1 MNVCRMTKEERQ
13 LVIEY
18 IKENDLGGLVISEY
32 TINAHYDTLNF
43 KLYAFKHAWRKLI
56 DKFIFWK

>member
-1 MNVCRMTKEERQ
+1 MTKEERK

-18 IKENDLGGLVISEY
+18 IKENNLGGLVIGDC

-43 KLYAFKHAWRKLI
+43 KLYALRHAWRELI